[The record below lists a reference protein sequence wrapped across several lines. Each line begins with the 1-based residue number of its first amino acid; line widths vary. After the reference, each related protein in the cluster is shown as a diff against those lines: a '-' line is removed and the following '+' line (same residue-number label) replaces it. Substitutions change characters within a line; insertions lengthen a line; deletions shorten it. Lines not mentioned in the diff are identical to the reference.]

1 MMHMGDDTAEEKDFR
16 ERYASE
22 LRKKKTRS
30 SANPN
35 FGFDE
40 LSDEV
45 RKVKHQELVTPG
57 RRGEQIKHEEI
68 SKEILRRLSL
78 KRQEG
83 AK

>member
-1 MMHMGDDTAEEKDFR
+1 MTLMVDDTAEEKDFR

-22 LRKKKTRS
+22 LRKKKSKS
-30 SANPN
+30 SVNPN

-45 RKVKHQELVTPG
+45 RKIKHQELVTPG

-68 SKEILRRLSL
+68 SKEILRRLNL
-78 KRQEG
+78 KRHEG